1 MIRANKKS
9 VDRKR
14 QLKIRAEQLAER
26 AQALYLANDSKT
38 ERGRHAL
45 REAMASIRKFLLL
58 EPNNYHGLLLAGR
71 ISAEFD
77 DAPSTTRALQYFE
90 KAIARCPYSPDAYQ
104 DKAGLLMHDLKR
116 PGEAERFARK
126 ALSLSEQREDEL
138 LDSSYATLIDILV
151 ARRKYSQARWLIRR
165 ALHDC
170 PTEFMKATVEMPLKE
185 IAAKEGKR
193 HVTRRPVNPSS

>member
-26 AQALYLANDSKT
+26 ARTLYLANDNKR
-38 ERGRHAL
+38 ERGRRAL

-77 DAPSTTRALQYFE
+77 DAASSARALHYFE
-90 KAIARCPYSPDAYQ
+90 KAILQCPNFPDAYQ
-104 DKAGLLMHDLKR
+104 DKAGLLMYDFKR
-116 PGEAERFARK
+116 PEEAERFARK
-126 ALSLSEQREDEL
+126 ALSLSKQRNDEL

-151 ARRKYSQARWLIRR
+151 ARRKFSQARWLIRC

-170 PTEFMKATVEMPLKE
+170 PTEFMKSAVEMP
-185 IAAKEGKR
+185 
-193 HVTRRPVNPSS
+193 

>member
-1 MIRANKKS
+1 MIRANNKS

-26 AQALYLANDSKT
+26 AQTLYLANDGKT
-38 ERGRHAL
+38 ERGRRAL

-77 DAPSTTRALQYFE
+77 DASSTARALQYFE
-90 KAIARCPYSPDAYQ
+90 KAIAICPDSPDAYQ
-104 DKAGLLMHDLKR
+104 DKAGLLMYDLKR

-126 ALSLSEQREDEL
+126 ALSLAEQSGDEL
-138 LDSSYATLIDILV
+138 IDSSYAALIDILV
-151 ARRKYSQARWLIRR
+151 GRRKYSHARWMIRR
-165 ALHDC
+165 ALRDC
-170 PTEFMKATVEMPLKE
+170 PTEFMKATVEMPLRE
-185 IAAKEGKR
+185 IATKEGM
-193 HVTRRPVNPSS
+193 RRNT